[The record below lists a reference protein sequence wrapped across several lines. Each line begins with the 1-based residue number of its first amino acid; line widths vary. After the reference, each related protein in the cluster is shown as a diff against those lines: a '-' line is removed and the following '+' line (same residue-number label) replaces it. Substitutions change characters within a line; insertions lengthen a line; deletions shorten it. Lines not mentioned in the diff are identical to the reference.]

1 MLSTCGKH
9 DNITVFG
16 QSHRPSNTWFI
27 LTLKY
32 SISMHS
38 PSICSRVYM
47 YAYMYEPYKLHHAV
61 TCDVNAFPWAL

>member
-1 MLSTCGKH
+1 MSINAHVVNMT
-9 DNITVFG
+9 TVFS

-27 LTLKY
+27 LALKY

-38 PSICSRVYM
+38 PAICSRV

-61 TCDVNAFPWAL
+61 TCDVNASPWVL